1 MSNLVKVI
9 FAGTPEFAA
18 SQLSVLLSKHMV
30 VGVLTQPDRAVG
42 RGQQVTCNPVK
53 KIALKHNI
61 AIFQP
66 QNINQETLLQ
76 QLSALNADIMV
87 VVAYGTKL
95 PNNLLKITRFGA
107 INLHCSLLP
116 RWRGSSP
123 IQQAILAG
131 DPSTGVTIIQMKDKI
146 DSGDILNQIYCPID
160 SLDTTATLLKK
171 LSCLGTRGIL
181 STLEQYVHNT
191 ISPKKQIELRATYA
205 RKIAKE
211 EAYIDWKLSACE
223 IERRIRAFNPWPGC
237 YFIINGKYIKVW
249 KASILCAYL
258 EDYQYQP
265 GEILHVSNNGIKIA
279 TGQAILN
286 IEKLQL
292 AGKKSM
298 LVSEFLKARQHWFR
312 RGLIIGAK

>member
-1 MSNLVKVI
+1 MSNVLKVI

-18 SQLSVLLSKHMV
+18 IQLSVILSKHIV

-61 AIFQP
+61 RIFQP
-66 QNINQETLLQ
+66 RNINQETLHQ

-95 PNNLLKITRFGA
+95 PNNLLNITRFGS

-123 IQQAILAG
+123 IQQAILSG
-131 DPSTGVTIIQMKDKI
+131 DLSTGVTIIQMKDKI
-146 DSGDILNQIYCPID
+146 DNGDILNQIACPID
-160 SLDTTATLLKK
+160 SVDTTATLLNK
-171 LSCLGTRGIL
+171 LSCLGTRGLL
-181 STLEQYVHNT
+181 STLEQFVHNT
-191 ISPKKQIELRATYA
+191 ISPTKQIELRATYA
-205 RKIAKE
+205 KKIAKE

-249 KASILCAYL
+249 QASILWSYL
-258 EDYQYQP
+258 EGSQYQP

-298 LVSEFLKARQHWFR
+298 IVSEFIKARKHWFR
-312 RGLIIGAK
+312 RGLIIGCK

>member
-1 MSNLVKVI
+1 MSNFLKVI

-18 SQLSVLLSKHMV
+18 SQLSVILSKHLV
-30 VGVLTQPDRAVG
+30 VGVLTKPDRAVG

-61 AIFQP
+61 AVFQP
-66 QNINQETLLQ
+66 GNINQETLPQ

-95 PNNLLKITRFGA
+95 PKNLLNITRLGS

-131 DPSTGVTIIQMKDKI
+131 DLYTGVTIIQMKDTI
-146 DSGDILNQIYCPID
+146 DSGDILNQISCPID
-160 SLDTTATLLKK
+160 SLDTSDTLLKK
-171 LSCLGTRGIL
+171 LSFLGTRSLL
-181 STLEQYVHNT
+181 STLEQFVHNT
-191 ISPKKQIELRATYA
+191 ISPTKQIELRATYA
-205 RKIAKE
+205 KKIGKE

-223 IERRIRAFNPWPGC
+223 IERRIRAFNPWPGSF
-237 YFIINGKYIKVW
+237 FIINGKYIKVW
-249 KASILCAYL
+249 KASILWSYFDEC
-258 EDYQYQP
+258 QYQP

-279 TGQAILN
+279 TGKAILN

-298 LVSEFLKARQHWFR
+298 LVGEFLKARQHWFR
-312 RGLIIGAK
+312 RGLIIG